1 MYKKISIKIALILVT
16 AAFLTVPSSVLQVSH
31 AQSNVG
37 LQKTI
42 LDIHNEERRIVGV
55 QPLTWDSN
63 LAADAQSW
71 ATYLTTLGLR
81 CTEDSC
87 DAPPHDQGIGAK
99 GQGEN
104 LWAGGAGFYPT
115 DQRVQE
121 WVNEKSN
128 YNAQT
133 NTCAAGEVCGHYTQM
148 VRKNTNK
155 VGCAEAGGGLWTPDN
170 GAMDF
175 LVCRYSPPG

>member
-1 MYKKISIKIALILVT
+1 MILVT
-16 AAFLTVPSSVLQVSH
+16 AAIVIVPSSVLQVSH

-81 CTEDSC
+81 CTRRLVRRPASRSGDR
-87 DAPPHDQGIGAK
+87 GKGARREPLGGRRGFLSDGPTSPGV
-99 GQGEN
+99 GQ
-104 LWAGGAGFYPT
+104 
-115 DQRVQE
+115 
-121 WVNEKSN
+121 
-128 YNAQT
+128 
-133 NTCAAGEVCGHYTQM
+133 
-148 VRKNTNK
+148 RK
-155 VGCAEAGGGLWTPDN
+155 VEL
-170 GAMDF
+170 
-175 LVCRYSPPG
+175 

>member
-81 CTEDSC
+81 CTQDLVRR
-87 DAPPHDQGIGAK
+87 PPHDQGIGAK

-104 LWAGGAGFYPT
+104 LGRAARVSIRRTNESRSGSTKSRIITPKPI
-115 DQRVQE
+115 RVQL
-121 WVNEKSN
+121 VR
-128 YNAQT
+128 
-133 NTCAAGEVCGHYTQM
+133 CAVITLRWSGRTRIRLVA
-148 VRKNTNK
+148 RN
-155 VGCAEAGGGLWTPDN
+155 GGGLWTPDN